1 MNKDQQKISDA
12 WERGYCKD
20 SVSALSTI
28 GFGPENK
35 SARISYIRSHI
46 HECERCKM
54 ANMVKGIEGEIADRL
69 VSRGY
74 PTAKM
79 LFNAGEP
86 SPLGYNTAEYG
97 SVFFEVIDEMQF
109 SREEIG
115 DIVKFMVSVRMGKEV

>member
-1 MNKDQQKISDA
+1 
-12 WERGYCKD
+12 
-20 SVSALSTI
+20 
-28 GFGPENK
+28 
-35 SARISYIRSHI
+35 
-46 HECERCKM
+46 M